1 MMRMQATPL
10 TRSGLRSSAS
20 ILALSALVT
29 SLAWSLPPSA
39 QRGQAPQPQQQEGAT
54 ITPNYKDADLS
65 QIIQAVSEV
74 TGKNFIIDPR
84 VNAKVT
90 MLSATPMSP
99 GAFYEAFLSVLQV
112 YGYVA
117 VPAGKVI
124 KIIPNTDVR
133 QSPSIDL
140 PNSVSSTSD
149 EIVTQIITMKNV
161 SAAQLVPLLRPLIPQ
176 QGHLAAYAP
185 GNMLI
190 ISDRA
195 SNVSRIMR
203 IIERMDESG
212 DEPIEVI
219 ALQNASASEVVR
231 TINQL
236 YQGGGA
242 AGGEG
247 GAPVKIV
254 ADERTNSV
262 LISGER
268 SLRLK
273 AKALV
278 IDLDTPRRGG
288 AGDTEVRYLLYADA
302 EKLADKLKGQASA
315 TSKAQ
320 GGPSPGGGGAAPPGG
335 GGGGGGGGGT
345 SNVDASVTI
354 WADVP
359 TNALI
364 MTAPPKIMKNL
375 MAVIDKLD
383 IRRAQVEVEALIVEV
398 DVNKSANIGV
408 QWLLDGGNSYGYG
421 VTNLP
426 GSSGSSIVDIA
437 ATALAG
443 VSGIS
448 NNAIGNTATNT
459 GIGTNGIG
467 TTGFGTAIGGVGT
480 GAAGAASGLSSIIP
494 NGATFAVGKYNSNT
508 GRGFAAVIQALRSDT
523 TSNIISTPRI
533 ITMNNEE
540 AEVKVTQ
547 EIPLIS
553 GQYTSSTQAVNGT
566 TSPFETIQREEVGT
580 ILKVTPHISEGDAIQ
595 LKIEQEDSSP
605 GAKIADSSDIS
616 TNKRSIK
623 TTIIIE
629 DGGIIV
635 LGGLMQDT
643 VTESEDRVPLLGA
656 IPLLGNLF
664 KSRSGSRQKSN
675 LLVFL
680 RPKILRDQATT
691 EALSTSKYNE
701 IRDEERNL
709 HKGKI
714 TLLPGEKQPSIPQI
728 PPNSPN
734 AKRGPTSVAPAPQPV
749 PAPQIAPPSS
759 QVAPAPQA
767 APPPSQPAPA
777 TPVAPPLSQPAPSP
791 QPAPAPQPTGP
802 RPLQPQQ

>member
-1 MMRMQATPL
+1 M
-10 TRSGLRSSAS
+10 
-20 ILALSALVT
+20 
-29 SLAWSLPPSA
+29 
-39 QRGQAPQPQQQEGAT
+39 QRGQAPEPPPVQRGQAPQEGAT

-99 GAFYEAFLSVLQV
+99 AAFYEAFLSVLQV

-176 QGHLAAYAP
+176 LGHLAAYAP

-203 IIERMDESG
+203 IIDRMDESG

-236 YQGGGA
+236 YQGGGG
-242 AGGEG
+242 AGGEGG

-262 LISGER
+262 LISGEK

-278 IDLDTPRRGG
+278 LDLDTPRRGG

-315 TSKAQ
+315 TGKAQ
-320 GGPSPGGGGAAPPGG
+320 GGPTAGGATPPAGG
-335 GGGGGGGGGT
+335 GGGGG

-437 ATALAG
+437 AAALAG
-443 VSGIS
+443 VSGLT
-448 NNAIGNTATNT
+448 NNGETATT
-459 GIGTNGIG
+459 T
-467 TTGFGTAIGGVGT
+467 TTGVQPATGLGTAIGG
-480 GAAGAASGLSSIIP
+480 AGAASSVSSVIP
-494 NGATFAVGKYNSNT
+494 NGATFAVGRYNSNT
-508 GRGFAAVIQALRSDT
+508 GRGFAAVIQALRSDA
-523 TSNIISTPRI
+523 TSNIISTPRV

-547 EIPLIS
+547 EIPLIT
-553 GQYTSSTQAVNGT
+553 GQYTSNTAAVNGT

-580 ILKVTPHISEGDAIQ
+580 ILKVTPHISEGDTIQ

-605 GAKIADSSDIS
+605 GAKIADSADIS

-623 TTIIIE
+623 TTILIE

-643 VTESEDRVPLLGA
+643 VTESEDRVPVLGA

-680 RPKILRDQATT
+680 RPKILRDQPTT
-691 EALSTSKYNE
+691 EAVSASKYNE

-728 PPNSPN
+728 PPSSPN
-734 AKRGPTSVAPAPQPV
+734 AQRGATSVAPAPQPV
-749 PAPQIAPPSS
+749 PPPQVAPPTS
-759 QVAPAPQA
+759 QPAPAPQV

-777 TPVAPPLSQPAPSP
+777 TPVAPPLSQPAPTP
-791 QPAPAPQPTGP
+791 QPAPAPQPPGP
-802 RPLQPQQ
+802 APR